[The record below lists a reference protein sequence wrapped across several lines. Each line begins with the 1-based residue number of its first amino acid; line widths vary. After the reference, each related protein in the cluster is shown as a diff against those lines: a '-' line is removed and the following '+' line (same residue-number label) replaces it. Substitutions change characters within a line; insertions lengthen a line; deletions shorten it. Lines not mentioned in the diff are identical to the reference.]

1 MDVNRD
7 GRIDKEEFQAAVG
20 EGNEEVFEE
29 LDKDGDGVLSEDEF
43 AEFDEFDFDEFD
55 AFDMD
60 DD

>member
-1 MDVNRD
+1 MRLYFLWTIRFLARVSK
-7 GRIDKEEFQAAVG
+7 G
-20 EGNEEVFEE
+20 
-29 LDKDGDGVLSEDEF
+29 EF